1 MRKMTIAEH
10 REKELKWAC
19 REYDIPYETGKH
31 LMNRF
36 YRLNADLDRLS
47 YLENDATTCNR
58 RSTKALSESTNC
70 RSKKLSADFNNYGL
84 CLDYFSHLATICVKG
99 TTRTAIESFYYER
112 G

>member
-19 REYDIPYETGKH
+19 REYGILYETGKH
-31 LMNRF
+31 LMNCF

-47 YLENDATTCNR
+47 YLENDAITCNK
-58 RSTKALSESTNC
+58 RSTKALSESTDK
-70 RSKKLSADFNNYGL
+70 RSKKLNDAFGQYGL
-84 CLDYFSHLATICVKG
+84 CLDYFGHLATICVKG
-99 TTRTAIESFYYER
+99 TTRTAIESFYYKR

>member
-1 MRKMTIAEH
+1 MRKLTVAEH

-19 REYDIPYETGKH
+19 KEYNIPYETGKH

-47 YLENDATTCNR
+47 YLENDAMTCNKKSTKDLLESTNR
-58 RSTKALSESTNC
+58 RSE
-70 RSKKLSADFNNYGL
+70 KLNDDFGQYGL
-84 CLDYFSHLATICVKG
+84 CLDYFGHLATICIKG
-99 TTRTAIESFYYER
+99 ITKTAIESFYYER